1 MNIVLQSRRSRSYEY
16 RLWKYAKRGFAVG
29 VPGFVRNRINPS
41 IFTTPPEQQ
50 SGLGLLLYVE
60 ALESSSNL
68 TAFRPNQNTTPTKTP
83 TRDSTGLITSPFV
96 PIFKA
101 FSCLSDYEEI
111 DLMDGRSAHGNS
123 NGRAFSPY
131 EVLCMVAQAHLLKGN
146 AAVPFIAQDSGKD
159 LTEIL
164 EVPDSDTF
172 VWQLPQALNRVE
184 AGGKVTYV
192 CDLNCVSGQ
201 EGHLSRLIESP
212 FEYYGQL
219 LSPVTLRV
227 IVAYSFNA
235 MGV

>member
-29 VPGFVRNRINPS
+29 VPGFARNRINPS

-60 ALESSSNL
+60 ALEASSNL
-68 TAFRPNQNTTPTKTP
+68 AAFRPNQNTTPT
-83 TRDSTGLITSPFV
+83 DANSNGLRTPFV

-111 DLMDGRSAHGNS
+111 DLMNGRSTSRHHVR
-123 NGRAFSPY
+123 GRTFTPY
-131 EVLCMVAQAHLLKGN
+131 EVLGMVAQAHLLKGN

-172 VWQLPQALNRVE
+172 VWQLTQTLNRVE
-184 AGGKVTYV
+184 AGGKVAYV
-192 CDLNCVSGQ
+192 CHLGSVSCQ

-212 FEYYGQL
+212 FEESYGQL